1 MTDNKIVI
9 AVFTIVFLM
18 LLVTSGLTLD
28 SFKAAH
34 RALVD
39 WCINQWP
46 EGTFVYG
53 MICFCLVTIVSLAFW
68 GWK

>member
-1 MTDNKIVI
+1 MTDNKIVV

-39 WCINQWP
+39 WCIKEYP
-46 EGTFVYG
+46 EGIMVYG
-53 MICFCLVTIVSLAFW
+53 SLCGCVVAIISLAIW
-68 GWK
+68 GW